1 MSSKKKKK
9 KKKNVFFAM
18 GKYQNPSSKDSNL

>member
-1 MSSKKKKK
+1 MSSKKKK